1 MKLNPPSI
9 PGLFAL
15 CVLGVKEGDASL
27 AEAAL
32 GEMSKHGADS
42 DPRYLH
48 QTAALRA
55 LAAATLGGRRDDA
68 RRTLA
73 RTAHSH
79 PHLAGV
85 WSAAAR
91 HLVVFQCEAH
101 LLRSASRMAE
111 KAAGLA
117 RLGKGDLS
125 DERPLSARWRPAVG
139 ESKVAAEDDVNLVT
153 LSLLLASKAGG
164 GDDKSGVQ
172 LYRSAAKAAH
182 LNPDD
187 PSAWTLLAL
196 AQKGVV

>member
-1 MKLNPPSI
+1 MQLNPPSI

-32 GEMSKHGADS
+32 CEMSKHGADS

-48 QTAALRA
+48 QTLALRA
-55 LAAATLGGRRDDA
+55 LAAATLGGRRDEA
-68 RRTLA
+68 RRILA
-73 RTAHSH
+73 RTAHLH

-91 HLVVFQCEAH
+91 HLVDFQGEAH
-101 LLRSASRMAE
+101 LLMSASRMAE

-125 DERPLSARWRPAVG
+125 DQRPLSARWRPAVG
-139 ESKVAAEDDVNLVT
+139 ESKASSEDDVNLVT
-153 LSLLLASKAGG
+153 LSLLLASKALG
-164 GDDKSGVQ
+164 GDDKLGVQ

-187 PSAWTLLAL
+187 PSAWALLAL
-196 AQKGVV
+196 AQKGL